1 MGVFTETILAE
12 TRACTSCMA
21 CELACGFRWSKKMD
35 PSHSTIRVHRN
46 DATGL
51 VDIQVLDG
59 CDACR
64 GVKIPYCVSVCAPR
78 VLSLGRKPSASAAG
92 AR

>member
-1 MGVFTETILAE
+1 MGVFTETILADP
-12 TRACTSCMA
+12 RGCTTCMA

-35 PSHSTIRVHRN
+35 PSQSTIRVHRN

-51 VDIQVLDG
+51 VDIRVLEG
-59 CDACR
+59 CDSCS
-64 GVKIPYCVSVCAPR
+64 GVEIPYCVSICAPQ
-78 VLSLGRKPSASAAG
+78 VLSLGRKRGRKTAG

>member
-1 MGVFTETILAE
+1 MSVFAETIIAE
-12 TRACTSCMA
+12 PRLCTSCMA

-35 PSHSTIRVHRN
+35 PSHSTIRVRRN
-46 DATGL
+46 NDSGL
-51 VDIQVLDG
+51 VDIDVLDG

-64 GVKIPYCVSVCAPR
+64 GIEVPMCVSVCVPR
-78 VLSLGRKPSASAAG
+78 VLSLGRRRKG